1 MKDQETAERD
11 HARFLEHLDASNPAV
26 FQCAK
31 FFYDKGIQVAI
42 TPMTKSKDYNDRLN
56 HTDDGDLY
64 IQQRI
69 EVKGLSRDF
78 TDGSDWPF
86 DDFIV
91 CAAHSYD
98 RAKPKPYAYMILNR
112 NRTHVAIVYGKSRP
126 HWTTKFIKDSRY
138 EDLTQ
143 EFYLIPIE
151 HVDFR
156 ALWKKTKTDYSSF
169 HSIRLTSW

>member
-1 MKDQETAERD
+1 MKDPEVAERD
-11 HARFLEHLDASNPAV
+11 HTRFIEHLDASNPTV

-42 TPMTKSKDYNDRLN
+42 SPMSKSKGYDDRLD
-56 HTDDGDLY
+56 HTDDGDLF

-69 EVKGLSRDF
+69 EVKGLSADF
-78 TDGSDWPF
+78 TNGSDWPF
-86 DDFIV
+86 RDEFIV

-126 HWTTKFIKDSRY
+126 QWTTKRIKDGRY
-138 EDLTQ
+138 EDMTQ
-143 EFYLIPIE
+143 EFYLCPLE

-156 ALWKKTKTDYSSF
+156 AL
-169 HSIRLTSW
+169 

>member
-112 NRTHVAIVYGKSRP
+112 KRTHVAIVYGKSRP

-156 ALWKKTKTDYSSF
+156 AL
-169 HSIRLTSW
+169 

>member
-1 MKDQETAERD
+1 MKDPEVAERD
-11 HARFLEHLDASNPAV
+11 HTRFIEHLDASNPTV

-42 TPMTKSKDYNDRLN
+42 SPMSKSKGYDDRLE
-56 HTDDGDLY
+56 HTDDGDLF

-69 EVKGLSRDF
+69 EVKGLSADF
-78 TDGSDWPF
+78 TNGADWPF
-86 DDFIV
+86 GAEFIV

-126 HWTTKFIKDSRY
+126 HWTSKRIKDGRY
-138 EDLTQ
+138 EDMTQ
-143 EFYLIPIE
+143 KFYLCPLE

-156 ALWKKTKTDYSSF
+156 QL
-169 HSIRLTSW
+169 

>member
-11 HARFLEHLDASNPAV
+11 HARFIEHLDASNPAV

-42 TPMTKSKDYNDRLN
+42 SPMTKSKDYNDRLN

-86 DDFIV
+86 KDFIV

-98 RAKPKPYAYMILNR
+98 RAKPMPYAYMILNR
-112 NRTHVAIVYGKSRP
+112 KRTHVAIVYGKSRP

-143 EFYLIPIE
+143 EFYLIPVE

-156 ALWKKTKTDYSSF
+156 AL
-169 HSIRLTSW
+169 

>member
-1 MKDQETAERD
+1 MKDPEVAERD
-11 HARFLEHLDASNPAV
+11 HTRFIEHLDASNPTV

-42 TPMTKSKDYNDRLN
+42 SPMSKSKGYDDRLD
-56 HTDDGDLY
+56 HTDDGDLF

-69 EVKGLSRDF
+69 EVKGLSADF
-78 TDGSDWPF
+78 TNGADWPF
-86 DDFIV
+86 GAEFIV

-126 HWTTKFIKDSRY
+126 HWTSKRIKDGRY
-138 EDLTQ
+138 EDMTQ
-143 EFYLIPIE
+143 KFYLCPLE

-156 ALWKKTKTDYSSF
+156 QL
-169 HSIRLTSW
+169 